1 MKISLLALSAVMA
14 SKNNN
19 RAGYTKLGIFM
30 FCCNHV
36 TFTNCKLQYFVHFQK
51 KMQVI

>member
-30 FCCNHV
+30 FRCNHV
-36 TFTNCKLQYFVHFQK
+36 TFTIFRSLPKKCKSFSLV
-51 KMQVI
+51 